1 MKFYAD
7 LPSRRARQVAGDVLV
22 AAWLVLCTV
31 LALSVHALV
40 EAGAAPLRRVA
51 DVGAA
56 IEDGMGDAGR
66 GAGDVPLL
74 GERLREPFD
83 DVAASGARL
92 QEAGV
97 DGAALVETLA
107 VLVAVFAAVLL
118 GGAVLLPWLALRVR
132 YAAGAGAVRRLRA
145 QPGGAELLALRA
157 LASRPPDLLSAVGP
171 APAAAWRAGDPVTT
185 ARLAAVELGH
195 WGVAPRSGDDEDHG
209 DTP

>member
-1 MKFYAD
+1 MTFYAD

-22 AAWLVLCTV
+22 AAWLVGCAV
-31 LALSVHALV
+31 LGRSVHAFLA
-40 EAGAAPLRRVA
+40 AGAAPLRRVA
-51 DVGAA
+51 EVGGA

-66 GAGDVPLL
+66 GAGELPLL
-74 GERLREPFD
+74 GERLRQPFD

-107 VLVAVFAAVLL
+107 VLVAVLL
-118 GGAVLLPWLALRVR
+118 ALLLAGVVLLPWLALRVR
-132 YAAGAGAVRRLRA
+132 YAVRAGAVRRLGA
-145 QPGGAELLALRA
+145 GPGGADLLALRA
-157 LASRPPDLLSAVGP
+157 LASRPPDVLAAVGP

-195 WGVAPRSGDDEDHG
+195 WGLAPFPAGDGRDDA
-209 DTP
+209 